1 MKVIVGLGNPGRE
14 YEETRHN
21 IGFKVIGKLANENNI
36 SVTKNKHKALIGDG
50 IIVTEKVMLV
60 MPQTFMNLSGESVGT
75 ILNFYKI
82 DVEDLI
88 VVYDDISLNVGDLR
102 IRQKGSAG
110 GHNGMK
116 NIIAHLGTDNF
127 IRIKVGV
134 GNKPQG
140 RDLADYVLSKFPK
153 NESEIVTNSIED
165 CSKCIQKLI
174 KDGIISAMNEYNQRK
189 KE

>member
-1 MKVIVGLGNPGRE
+1 MKVIVGLGNPGKE

-21 IGFKVIGKLANENNI
+21 IGFKVIGKLARENNI

-50 IIVTEKVMLV
+50 IIATEKVMLV
-60 MPQTFMNLSGESVGT
+60 MPQTFMNLSGESVGA

-127 IRIKVGV
+127 TRIKVGV
-134 GNKPQG
+134 GNKPVG
-140 RDLADYVLSKFPK
+140 RDLADYVLGKFPK
-153 NESEIVTNSIED
+153 GESKIVSTSIEN
-165 CSKCIQKLI
+165 CSECIEKLI
-174 KDGIISAMNEYNQRK
+174 KNGINSAMNEYNQRK